1 MSLKLSFQGLPQMEN
16 QALPDIPRG
25 TGSQAVVPSLIP
37 RFEASNRH
45 ELLRL
50 RTRSVLTGREYC
62 WVFILAWK
70 F

>member
-16 QALPDIPRG
+16 QALPDPRG

-37 RFEASNRH
+37 RFEASNRY

-50 RTRSVLTGREYC
+50 TTHSVLTGKEYC